1 MLKNRLKK
9 RLKKITKKVEVI
21 IMANTEKNE
30 DNMDYVDKLLPNSDG
45 GKLLILQYN
54 PSDGKRESWLSVA
67 GECDKNGQNAYLQLI
82 SVVKG
87 DSADQLYELLTG
99 KQTK

>member
-1 MLKNRLKK
+1 
-9 RLKKITKKVEVI
+9 
-21 IMANTEKNE
+21 MANVKKNE
-30 DNMDYVDKLLPNSDG
+30 DNMDYVGKVLPNSEG

-67 GECDKNGQNAYLQLI
+67 GECGKNGQNTNLQLI
-82 SVVKG
+82 SVIKG
-87 DSADQLYELLTG
+87 TSADQLYELLTG

>member
-1 MLKNRLKK
+1 M
-9 RLKKITKKVEVI
+9 E
-21 IMANTEKNE
+21 NTNKNE
-30 DNMDYVDKLLPNSDG
+30 DYVSKVVPNSEG

-67 GECDKNGQNAYLQLI
+67 GECGKNGQNANLQLI
-82 SVVKG
+82 SIVKG
-87 DSADQLYELLTG
+87 TSADQLYELLTG

>member
-1 MLKNRLKK
+1 MEKK
-9 RLKKITKKVEVI
+9 
-21 IMANTEKNE
+21 KNE
-30 DNMDYVDKLLPNSDG
+30 DGMDYVSKIVPNSNS

-67 GECDKNGQNAYLQLI
+67 GECGKNGQNANLQLI
-82 SVVKG
+82 SVIKG
-87 DSADQLYELLTG
+87 TSADQLYELLTG

>member
-1 MLKNRLKK
+1 MGNNK
-9 RLKKITKKVEVI
+9 
-21 IMANTEKNE
+21 KNE
-30 DNMDYVDKLLPNSDG
+30 DYVDKIVPNSRR

-67 GECDKNGQNAYLQLI
+67 GECGKNGQNADLQLI

-87 DSADQLYELLTG
+87 ASADQLYELLTG

>member
-1 MLKNRLKK
+1 
-9 RLKKITKKVEVI
+9 
-21 IMANTEKNE
+21 MANKKNE
-30 DNMDYVDKLLPNSDG
+30 DNMDYVGKVLPNSEG

-67 GECDKNGQNAYLQLI
+67 EECDKNGQNPNLQLI
-82 SVVKG
+82 SVVKST
-87 DSADQLYELLTG
+87 SADQLYELLTG

>member
-1 MLKNRLKK
+1 M
-9 RLKKITKKVEVI
+9 E
-21 IMANTEKNE
+21 NTNKNE
-30 DNMDYVDKLLPNSDG
+30 DYVGKILPNPEG

-67 GECDKNGQNAYLQLI
+67 GECGKNGQNTNLQLI
-82 SVVKG
+82 SVIKG
-87 DSADQLYELLTG
+87 TSADQLYELLTG

>member
-1 MLKNRLKK
+1 MEN
-9 RLKKITKKVEVI
+9 TK
-21 IMANTEKNE
+21 KNE
-30 DNMDYVDKLLPNSDG
+30 DYVSKVVPNSEG

-67 GECDKNGQNAYLQLI
+67 GECGKNGQNANLQLI

-87 DSADQLYELLTG
+87 TSADQLYELLTG
-99 KQTK
+99 KQAK

>member
-1 MLKNRLKK
+1 MGNNK
-9 RLKKITKKVEVI
+9 
-21 IMANTEKNE
+21 KNE
-30 DNMDYVDKLLPNSDG
+30 DYVDKIVPNSRR

-67 GECDKNGQNAYLQLI
+67 GEYGKNGQKGKLQLI

-87 DSADQLYELLTG
+87 DDADYIYSVLTG
-99 KQTK
+99 KSAK

>member
-1 MLKNRLKK
+1 
-9 RLKKITKKVEVI
+9 
-21 IMANTEKNE
+21 MANTNKNE
-30 DNMDYVDKLLPNSDG
+30 DYVSKVVPNSEG

-67 GECDKNGQNAYLQLI
+67 GECSKNGQNANLQLI

-87 DSADQLYELLTG
+87 TSADQIYALLTG
-99 KQTK
+99 KNAK

>member
-1 MLKNRLKK
+1 MEN
-9 RLKKITKKVEVI
+9 TK
-21 IMANTEKNE
+21 KNE
-30 DNMDYVDKLLPNSDG
+30 DYVSKVVPNSEG

-67 GECDKNGQNAYLQLI
+67 GECGKNGQNANLQLI
-82 SVVKG
+82 SIVKG
-87 DSADQLYELLTG
+87 TSADQLYELLTG

>member
-1 MLKNRLKK
+1 MEN
-9 RLKKITKKVEVI
+9 TK
-21 IMANTEKNE
+21 KNE
-30 DNMDYVDKLLPNSDG
+30 DYVSKVVPNSEG

-67 GECDKNGQNAYLQLI
+67 GECGKNGQNANLQLI
-82 SVVKG
+82 SIVKG
-87 DSADQLYELLTG
+87 ASADQIYELLTG

>member
-1 MLKNRLKK
+1 MEN
-9 RLKKITKKVEVI
+9 TK
-21 IMANTEKNE
+21 KNE
-30 DNMDYVDKLLPNSDG
+30 DYVSKVVPNSEG

-67 GECDKNGQNAYLQLI
+67 EECEKNGQNANLQLI

-87 DSADQLYELLTG
+87 TSADQLYELLTG

>member
-1 MLKNRLKK
+1 MGN
-9 RLKKITKKVEVI
+9 TKK
-21 IMANTEKNE
+21 NE
-30 DNMDYVDKLLPNSDG
+30 DYVDKIVPNSRR

-67 GECDKNGQNAYLQLI
+67 GESEKNGQKGKLQLI

-87 DSADQLYELLTG
+87 DDADHIYSVLTG
-99 KQTK
+99 KSVK